1 MNFENKVKQLFDE
14 HEVLLSLRNEPQEKG
29 NGIITRYKHPIL
41 TAAHTPV
48 FWRYDLDEK
57 TNPYTLLTMALA
69 FKSATGSNG
78 ISGSVYWSDPDYYV
92 DGVGSSVLLDDAKN
106 TELFNQL
113 ADGTY
118 KAGTVGNLAEG

>member
-1 MNFENKVKQLFDE
+1 MAESNAAM
-14 HEVLLSLRNEPQEKG
+14 SA
-29 NGIITRYKHPIL
+29 L
-41 TAAHTPV
+41 TV
-48 FWRYDLDEK
+48 DEK

-69 FKSATGSNG
+69 FKSATGAPTTPPPPPS
-78 ISGSVYWSDPDYYV
+78 SDPDYYV

>member
-1 MNFENKVKQLFDE
+1 M
-14 HEVLLSLRNEPQEKG
+14 SA
-29 NGIITRYKHPIL
+29 L
-41 TAAHTPV
+41 TV
-48 FWRYDLDEK
+48 DEK

-113 ADGTY
+113 ADGRHRGQSGGRLTD
-118 KAGTVGNLAEG
+118 AFPEPIGFIIGA

>member
-1 MNFENKVKQLFDE
+1 MA
-14 HEVLLSLRNEPQEKG
+14 SP
-29 NGIITRYKHPIL
+29 
-41 TAAHTPV
+41 AAC
-48 FWRYDLDEK
+48 
-57 TNPYTLLTMALA
+57 
-69 FKSATGSNG
+69 TGPT
-78 ISGSVYWSDPDYYV
+78 PDYYV

>member
-1 MNFENKVKQLFDE
+1 M
-14 HEVLLSLRNEPQEKG
+14 
-29 NGIITRYKHPIL
+29 
-41 TAAHTPV
+41 
-48 FWRYDLDEK
+48 
-57 TNPYTLLTMALA
+57 
-69 FKSATGSNG
+69 
-78 ISGSVYWSDPDYYV
+78 YWSDPDYYV

>member
-1 MNFENKVKQLFDE
+1 
-14 HEVLLSLRNEPQEKG
+14 
-29 NGIITRYKHPIL
+29 
-41 TAAHTPV
+41 
-48 FWRYDLDEK
+48 
-57 TNPYTLLTMALA
+57 MALA

-118 KAGTVGNLAEG
+118 KAGTVGNLAKADRRFPGAHRLHHRRMIVTVAYTANHARAKCHVDNSAS